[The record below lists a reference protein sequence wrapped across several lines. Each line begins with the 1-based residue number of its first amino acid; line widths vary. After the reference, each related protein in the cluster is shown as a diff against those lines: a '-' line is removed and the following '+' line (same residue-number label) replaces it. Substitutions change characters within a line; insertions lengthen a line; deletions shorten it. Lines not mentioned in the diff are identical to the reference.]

1 MRGVLKNNFSKNI
14 VKDYCERVYFLVN
27 LLIQNKQAKLS
38 PNLENNFRW
47 LLLKIVLNLQKVAS
61 EINPSRNVAVMK
73 VAWKT

>member
-38 PNLENNFRW
+38 PNLEKNFRW

>member
-1 MRGVLKNNFSKNI
+1 MIGVSKNNFSKNI

>member
-1 MRGVLKNNFSKNI
+1 MIGVSKNNFSENI

-38 PNLENNFRW
+38 PNLEHNFRW

-61 EINPSRNVAVMK
+61 EINSSRNVAVMK

>member
-1 MRGVLKNNFSKNI
+1 MIGVSKNNFSKNI

-38 PNLENNFRW
+38 PNHENNFRW

>member
-1 MRGVLKNNFSKNI
+1 MIGVSKNNFSKNI

-38 PNLENNFRW
+38 PNLEKNFRW